1 MEIRDARA
9 TDASQLAHLINL
21 AGEGIPEYLWRAMI
35 EGSESPLEV
44 GARRAARSEGSF
56 SYTNARVC
64 IERDAMLGML
74 LAYRQPD
81 PFEVGRIADYPEV
94 VRPLVQLEARAP
106 GSWYI
111 NAVATFEQYRGRG
124 VASRLIA
131 DTELRAAAG
140 SCDRVSLIVA
150 SENVGATRLYEHLG
164 YEVTDS
170 LPVATYP
177 GCLHGGN
184 WVLMVKRLA
193 ARKTSA

>member
-1 MEIRDARA
+1 MEIRNASP
-9 TDASQLAHLINL
+9 TDASQLAYLINL
-21 AGEGIPEYLWRAMI
+21 AGEGIPEYLWRGMVEA
-35 EGSESPLEV
+35 GESPLEV
-44 GARRAARSEGSF
+44 GARRAARSEGGF

-64 IERDAMLGML
+64 VEHDEMFGML

-81 PFEVGRIADYPEV
+81 PFELGGIADYPEV
-94 VRPLVQLEARAP
+94 VRPLVMLEAQAP

-111 NAVATFEQYRGRG
+111 NAVATFAQYRGRG

-131 DTELRAAAG
+131 DTESCAAAA

-150 SENVGATRLYEHLG
+150 SENTAAIRLYEHLG
-164 YEVTDS
+164 YHAVDS
-170 LPVATYP
+170 APVMPYP

-193 ARKTSA
+193 AGRSPA